1 MRALLGSAFNFDKQ
15 LTRVGGEQM
24 EHVCRRFSFAI
35 ALMAGLFL
43 AFPLLPLRAQTVT
56 GTILGNVL
64 DASGA
69 AVPNAEITATN
80 QDTGVARMTT
90 STSDGLYTV
99 PSLLAG
105 RYSVEARAQGFTPP
119 KSKTSW

>member
-1 MRALLGSAFNFDKQ
+1 MRALLGSAFNFDKR

-24 EHVCRRFSFAI
+24 ERVRRRFSFSMV
-35 ALMAGLFL
+35 LMAGLFL
-43 AFPLLPLRAQTVT
+43 VFPLLSLRAQTVT

-64 DASGA
+64 DASGS

-80 QDTGVARMTT
+80 QDTGAARTTT
-90 STSDGLYTV
+90 STSDGVYTV

-105 RYSVEARAQGFTPP
+105 RYSVEARAQG
-119 KSKTSW
+119 